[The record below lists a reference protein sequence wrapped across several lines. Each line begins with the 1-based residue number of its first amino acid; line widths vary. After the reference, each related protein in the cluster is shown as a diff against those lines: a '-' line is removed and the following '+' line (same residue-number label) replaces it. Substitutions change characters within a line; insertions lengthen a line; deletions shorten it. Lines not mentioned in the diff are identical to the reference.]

1 MNWDIKEIHNYNE
14 YMQKYSI
21 HSLLAKIFAQREY
34 NEQDVQGH
42 TSKRLIYHDFSLFL
56 DADLVLDRI
65 QEALE
70 NDEKICIYGDYD
82 CDGILSTAILVQAF
96 LELGKKVGYHI
107 PNRFEDGY
115 GLNKERVQQMYEK
128 GYSLLITVDN
138 GIKAYE
144 AIDLANELG
153 IDVIVID
160 HHDYDE
166 LPDAC
171 AIIHTKM
178 SPDYPFKEICG
189 GFLAYKLASSL
200 LGKHDKYLF
209 SLAAITTISDM
220 MPLVDENKSL
230 VSRGLQ
236 FMNEEK
242 YLQLEL
248 LIGENQKYN
257 TTTLGFNIA
266 PKINSFGRLPELVN
280 PNHLV
285 RYFLKDVDQ
294 KFAIQISQY
303 AKKINSK
310 RQSLTNEQYKNI
322 LENSQKDEFLYSYN
336 QEVHEGIVGLIAGKY
351 THEFQKP
358 SFVMKYDEKNEVY
371 RGSARSIESIPLNQI
386 FDDLKD
392 YFVQYGGHALA
403 GKLRRRTNGILA
415 RELRGEGTGSGRVD
429 RAFLGGVT
437 HRGEICRF
445 DTVEALCP
453 RIYAIIDSA
462 GLGNEMLE
470 TVVQAAQAKHFDIIA
485 CPNPDRPRELHHV
498 LIPEKGLAFITTNAR
513 NPYDGKPYRRLRL
526 DAMAEEKLTR
536 AQKAK
541 LRFTHRVEAS
551 LLDEAVSAL
560 SDAKKAH
567 DALESAYHPC
577 VDFEGATALAEKEIK
592 RLLKQ

>member
-166 LPDAC
+166 FPDAC

-285 RYFLKDVDQ
+285 HYFLKDVDQ

-322 LENSQKDEFLYSYN
+322 LENSQKDEFLYSYD

-351 THEFQKP
+351 THEFQ
-358 SFVMKYDEKNEVY
+358 
-371 RGSARSIESIPLNQI
+371 
-386 FDDLKD
+386 D

-403 GKLRRRTNGILA
+403 GGFQVAKDEVLTLKEALHTYLTTHTFSNEKVLEGIQVELNELTLPAVKELELLEPYGQCNEEMKFVLKDITNF
-415 RELRGEGTGSGRVD
+415 TSRVLSD
-429 RAFLGGVT
+429 GKHL
-437 HRGEICRF
+437 RF
-445 DTVEALCP
+445 DIPLNKGNLQALYFNCSNE
-453 RIYAIIDSA
+453 IEQLQQKKTISLIGTLKINKYLNTESINMIIED
-462 GLGNEMLE
+462 M
-470 TVVQAAQAKHFDIIA
+470 K
-485 CPNPDRPRELHHV
+485 
-498 LIPEKGLAFITTNAR
+498 
-513 NPYDGKPYRRLRL
+513 
-526 DAMAEEKLTR
+526 
-536 AQKAK
+536 
-541 LRFTHRVEAS
+541 
-551 LLDEAVSAL
+551 
-560 SDAKKAH
+560 
-567 DALESAYHPC
+567 
-577 VDFEGATALAEKEIK
+577 
-592 RLLKQ
+592 